1 MSLIKPDDTWVLIAF
16 LTGWAA
22 VSIYL
27 EQKYRWAAKVTGA
40 IIALLGALILANLK
54 IIPME
59 SPVYDGVYTYVVP
72 VAVPLLLFKADI
84 KRIWRES
91 GRTFWAFNISAIG
104 TVLGAFIAT
113 MLLVAVIP
121 EIYKVA
127 GMMTGSYIGGGVNFV
142 AMSEAFKTS
151 QNIINAAIV
160 ADNLNMALYFFVLMM
175 IPTMAFFRRH
185 FAHPYEDSKK
195 EDESGKTA
203 AAAYWGRKEISLLDI
218 AKAMGSAIVITALS
232 IKIAAFVNS
241 SAAPEIVK
249 SIFGQKYLVITTLT
263 LILASVFSNFF
274 SNIRGAEELGTFLI
288 YLFFVVIGV
297 PASIEMIIKNS
308 PALLVFCAIMV
319 VVNMLW
325 TLFIGKLFKFNLEEL
340 LVASNANIGGP
351 TTAAAMA
358 IAKGWS
364 ELVLPA
370 LLVGV
375 YGYVVG
381 NYLGIF
387 VGNTLKSMLGL

>member
-27 EQKYRWAAKVTGA
+27 EQRYRWAAKVTGA

-185 FAHPYEDSKK
+185 FTHPYEDTKK

-232 IKIAAFVNS
+232 IKIADFVNS

-263 LILASVFSNFF
+263 LILASAFSDFF

-308 PALLVFCAIMV
+308 PALLLFCAIMV

-381 NYLGIF
+381 NYFGIF